1 MQIKSQ
7 IDEIRF
13 WLVLEDVY
21 WVYWAYVWLPKRYEN
36 TQHHDRWRFSSP
48 SKSHA
53 CPFSDVFPDH
63 PSPGRGV
70 APGALCVCVMQQGAR
85 HPRVLR
91 ERRTGLLWEGL
102 PSSLF
107 PSLWILQE
115 PNHGGS
121 STHVDVVINKWVDKK
136 HPNWWLISENVV
148 VSGRK
153 SWQPWTRV
161 GILNTFSAPTVETCL
176 GRKVRY
182 PVPNTCTS
190 C

>member
-1 MQIKSQ
+1 MFTGFIELTCGCLRGMKTHS
-7 IDEIRF
+7 IMTDGGSHLI
-13 WLVLEDVY
+13 LNLMHVLS
-21 WVYWAYVWLPKRYEN
+21 L
-36 TQHHDRWRFSSP
+36 
-48 SKSHA
+48 
-53 CPFSDVFPDH
+53 DVFPDH

-85 HPRVLR
+85 HPRVFR

-107 PSLWILQE
+107 PSLWILQG

-121 STHVDVVINKWVDKK
+121 STYVDVVINKWVDKK
-136 HPNWWLISENVV
+136 HPHWCLISENVV

-182 PVPNTCTS
+182 PVPYTCTS